1 MRILHPIGLALSVC
15 FLLFATHFSAYRHGH
30 NVGDMEAREEL
41 NQALTIQRER
51 AEAAE
56 QQTRDLEA
64 KHRTDMAAADQ
75 RLTEALNDERAKS
88 EAAVAAVRAGTVRV
102 RDRFTCP
109 ATGSG
114 QLSNPGTGTG
124 PGDGAAAHG
133 LQSTDVEFLLRLA
146 GEADEVAQRLK
157 ACQAIVRADRAA
169 ASGAAQHDAP

>member
-1 MRILHPIGLALSVC
+1 MNILHPIGLALSVC

-30 NVGDMEAREEL
+30 NVGDMEARQEL

-75 RLTEALNDERAKS
+75 RLTEALTDEHAKY

-114 QLSNPGTGTG
+114 AVPNTGTSTS
-124 PGDGAAAHG
+124 PGDGGATRRG
-133 LQSTDVEFLLRLA
+133 LQAADVELVLRLA
-146 GEADEVAQRLK
+146 SEADQVADRLR
-157 ACQAIVRADRAA
+157 ACQAIVRADREAKR
-169 ASGAAQHDAP
+169 